1 MTLKIEKR
9 DWPLVA
15 SPLFNRRCIKMFLEY
30 LTDMSF
36 ILIALI
42 GGIVALLFVF
52 IKKRRA

>member
-1 MTLKIEKR
+1 
-9 DWPLVA
+9 
-15 SPLFNRRCIKMFLEY
+15 MFLEY

-42 GGIVALLFVF
+42 GGIIALLYVY